1 MSELSYLEKMLDGVE
16 VEWRNLGDTSLFE
29 IANNGRKPVKASLR
43 IAGETPYYGAN
54 NIQDYVDG
62 YTHDG
67 EYVLIAEDGSASLEN
82 YSIQYATGK
91 FWANNH
97 VHVVRGKERVHSR
110 FLYHY
115 LCIVNF
121 LPFLTGGGR
130 AKLTKGQ
137 LIEIPV
143 PIPCPDNPEK
153 SLAIQAEIVRILDK
167 FTELTAELTAELSM
181 RKKQYNY
188 YRDQLLSFDEEQE
201 KPIYLEKLLDGV
213 EVEWK
218 MLGEVIHSLKTGL
231 NPRQNFSLNTLDAQ
245 GYYVTVREIQNGK
258 VVFLDKTDRVND
270 RALKIINGRSNLEAG
285 DILFSGTGTVG
296 RIAVIEENP
305 INWNIKEGV
314 YTIKPIKEKIA
325 PRFLSYLLQSSK
337 IVKDYSKKIVGNPVI
352 SLPMG
357 DLKKLLIPIPCPGN
371 PEKSLAIQSEIV
383 RILDKFD
390 TLTNSIT
397 EGLPREIELRQKQYE
412 YYRDLLFSFPKP
424 DSVTN

>member
-1 MSELSYLEKMLDGVE
+1 MSELSYLEKLLDGVE

-153 SLAIQAEIVRILDK
+153 SLAIQSEIVRILDK
-167 FTELTAELTAELSM
+167 FTALTAELTAELNM

-188 YRDQLLSFDEEQE
+188 YRDQLLSFKE
-201 KPIYLEKLLDGV
+201 G

-218 MLGEVIHSLKTGL
+218 TLGEIGHFTRGKRFVKTDMLSEGYPCIHYGEMYTYYNVWTNKTKSFVSQELASKLRVSEYGDVIIVAAGETIEDIGKGTAWLGKSNVVFHDACFSYRCLL
-231 NPRQNFSLNTLDAQ
+231 NPKYIAYFTRTKIFHDQIKKHISSGKISAINA
-245 GYYVTVREIQNGK
+245 NGLSK
-258 VVFLDKTDRVND
+258 V
-270 RALKIINGRSNLEAG
+270 KIPMLSAKEQA
-285 DILFSGTGTVG
+285 
-296 RIAVIEENP
+296 RIVE
-305 INWNIKEGV
+305 
-314 YTIKPIKEKIA
+314 
-325 PRFLSYLLQSSK
+325 
-337 IVKDYSKKIVGNPVI
+337 
-352 SLPMG
+352 
-357 DLKKLLIPIPCPGN
+357 
-371 PEKSLAIQSEIV
+371 
-383 RILDKFD
+383 ILDKFD

-424 DSVTN
+424 ETISN